1 VASPLLKSTD
11 DKPLLFML
19 IQKTLHMSQSLAEC
33 KARLASIQ
41 SYKRQFVMVTKA
53 TVTSSKTVDF
63 SFRGP
68 IGFEA
73 HTVLLAVDSESP
85 DQYTFE
91 SVGGNIDLMGL
102 VDFTAIRPACTE
114 ITLALHYEIKSK
126 LFAWLDRRF
135 HFIDAFM
142 TSELRSI
149 RAHFEG
155 IAAPYREPASVLPM
169 FEPAAA

>member
-1 VASPLLKSTD
+1 MASPLLKSSDGKT
-11 DKPLLFML
+11 LTIML

-102 VDFTAIRPACTE
+102 VDFTEIRPSCTE
-114 ITLALHYEIKSK
+114 ITLAVHYEIKSK

-142 TSELRSI
+142 NSELRSI

-155 IAAPYREPASVLPM
+155 IAAPYLEEAPVLPM